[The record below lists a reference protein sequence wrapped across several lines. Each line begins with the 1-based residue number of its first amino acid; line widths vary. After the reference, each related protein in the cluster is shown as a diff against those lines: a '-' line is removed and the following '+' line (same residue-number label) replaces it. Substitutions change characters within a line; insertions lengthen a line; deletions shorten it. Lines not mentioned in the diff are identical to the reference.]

1 MKSKYTFYVIV
12 NVVVLLGLLFGA
24 MISISKE
31 RTYWHKIDNVDYFV
45 QPTEKIKLNGFIRSN
60 DEKLEK
66 KMVDINNPF
75 SYLSST
81 PLSKD
86 VIIYSA
92 YFDERAR
99 NGHSNVT
106 VFLISI
112 NRTFFDRK
120 WITQCG
126 VGSATSNNFEI
137 HFVQETYL
145 MHKWLGNRK
154 FPFEQVALDCYDL
167 PVVNGSRAF
176 VVYQNRNITTIEF
189 VSESLTPLMIPAPR
203 IQPSGEHNL
212 SVLTCTK
219 AHNRG
224 VSWLPEFIRYQRTLG
239 VDHVHLAMIDT
250 FIQDGG
256 FRDYLLSD
264 EFTRTAIQEGYLS
277 ITVWHEW
284 YDNKEFYVHGTIFQ
298 YLDCMY
304 CFRGTYDY
312 VFPLDSDDFFNPSIP
327 GKTKLKEYIVD
338 YCSTEPFISC
348 AFKWLIYYPGV
359 CGMLGKVGEDGNVTK
374 YLRPHNAKAQLQFK
388 SLHSMKAIVDF
399 SFHDATCKRCLLPG
413 YSVRRIKPEIG
424 YVAHNRFYKKDKHA
438 KVC

>member
-1 MKSKYTFYVIV
+1 MKSKYTVYITA
-12 NVVVLLGLLFGA
+12 NVVILLGLFFLA
-24 MISISKE
+24 TIPNIQE
-31 RTYWHKIDNVDYFV
+31 RACRHKINNVDSFV
-45 QPTEKIKLNGFIRSN
+45 QPAGQLEQGFTRSN
-60 DEKLEK
+60 DKKIKKLFN
-66 KMVDINNPF
+66 INKPF
-75 SYLSST
+75 SYLPST

-86 VIIYSA
+86 VIIYGA

-106 VFLISI
+106 VFLISV
-112 NRTFFDRK
+112 NRTIFDRK

-137 HFVQETYL
+137 RFVQETHL
-145 MHKWLGNRK
+145 MHNWLGNRK

-176 VVYQNRNITTIEF
+176 VAYQSGKNVITDEF

-224 VSWLPEFIRYQRTLG
+224 VSWLPEFIRYQKTLG
-239 VDHVHLAMIDT
+239 VDHVHLAIIDT

-284 YDNKEFYVHGTIFQ
+284 YDDNEFYVHGTIFQ
-298 YLDCMY
+298 FLDCMY
-304 CFRGTYDY
+304 RFRGTYDY

-327 GKTKLKEYIVD
+327 GKTKLKEYITD

-359 CGMLGKVGEDGNVTK
+359 CGMLEKVGEDGNVTK
-374 YLRPHNAKAQLQFK
+374 YLKPHNAKEQLKFK

-413 YSVRRIKPEIG
+413 YSVRRIEPEIA
-424 YVAHNRFYKKDKHA
+424 YAAHNRLYMDKNRA